1 MPEFSPCVGSF
12 SLVLWQRLSKFPFQ
26 PCFEESDSTGI
37 WTVVYLQ
44 LKTSNSHLKASFM
57 EWDLYV
63 LQSSSIVMK
72 PKGYKFTIY
81 FRKRKDK
88 QMAIKEKEKKKK
100 KTKFSGQRTEGENWS
115 QLSSKRENEDIEL
128 AKVMEHAHA
137 IYAPECKNLSHLV
150 TCRRNLHLVG
160 VSTAVPQAIQE
171 VRSRWACHS
180 YFSLY
185 ILLGKHY
192 KYAREA
198 AGTCQISISTPCC
211 RLRKKKPFTA
221 QHIWKV
227 WYTEQTPPDVS
238 IGDVIYKW
246 TKQLVR
252 LIAPG
257 GI

>member
-88 QMAIKEKEKKKK
+88 QMAIRGKEKKKK
-100 KTKFSGQRTEGENWS
+100 K
-115 QLSSKRENEDIEL
+115 ENEVFRPKDRRGKL
-128 AKVMEHAHA
+128 KSAVKQRGKWGHRVSQGDGA
-137 IYAPECKNLSHLV
+137 C
-150 TCRRNLHLVG
+150 TCHICPRMQK
-160 VSTAVPQAIQE
+160 PK
-171 VRSRWACHS
+171 
-180 YFSLY
+180 SLGHMQKKSPPCWGQHCCPTGY
-185 ILLGKHY
+185 TRGTLQMSMSFLL
-192 KYAREA
+192 
-198 AGTCQISISTPCC
+198 
-211 RLRKKKPFTA
+211 FTLYPS
-221 QHIWKV
+221 WK
-227 WYTEQTPPDVS
+227 T
-238 IGDVIYKW
+238 
-246 TKQLVR
+246 L
-252 LIAPG
+252 
-257 GI
+257 